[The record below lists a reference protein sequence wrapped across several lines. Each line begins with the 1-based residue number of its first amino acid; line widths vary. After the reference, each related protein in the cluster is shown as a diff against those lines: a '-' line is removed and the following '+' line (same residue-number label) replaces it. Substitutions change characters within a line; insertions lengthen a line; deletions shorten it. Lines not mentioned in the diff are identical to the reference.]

1 MLDLE
6 NLEQRARERLS
17 ATMYD
22 YFAGGADDETT
33 LADNPVAWKRIRL
46 VPRVMRDVSEVSI
59 ATEVLGTPMSMPIM
73 VGPWAFQGL
82 AHAEGEAA
90 TARGTAAA
98 GAVMVVSTV
107 ATSALEDV
115 AKAAPGAPRWFQFYL
130 LRDRGMTAELL
141 GRAAAAGYR
150 AMVMT
155 VDKLPVPG
163 RRRRLAAD
171 RFSLPGGTPITNF
184 GYVVPEDQDTGPD
197 GYLRGLLDS
206 SVTFADVEWACAECS
221 LPLVVKGILN
231 PEDARAAVEAG
242 AAGIIVSNHGGRQL
256 DGTIATADALPPV
269 IDAVGGRVPV
279 LVDGGIRS
287 GADVV
292 KALAM
297 GAAAVLVVRPV
308 IWGLVV
314 HGAPGVEAVLKE
326 LAVEMTHAMALCGAR
341 TVADIDRSLVWGRAE
356 GEHPSWGGPGA

>member
-6 NLEQRARERLS
+6 NLEHRARERLS

-33 LADNPVAWKRIRL
+33 LADNPLAWKRIRL
-46 VPRVMRDVSEVSI
+46 VPRIMRDASTVSI
-59 ATEVLGTPMSMPIM
+59 ATEVLGTPMALPIM

-82 AHAEGEAA
+82 ANPEGETA
-90 TARGTAAA
+90 TAQGTAAA

-107 ATSALEDV
+107 ATSSLEDV
-115 AKAAPGAPRWFQFYL
+115 ARAAGDSPLWFQFYL
-130 LRDRGMTAELL
+130 LRDRGLTAELL
-141 GRAAAAGYR
+141 DRAAAAGYR
-150 AMVMT
+150 AVVMT
-155 VDKLPVPG
+155 VDKLPVSG

-197 GYLRGLLDS
+197 GYLRGLLDG
-206 SVTFADVEWACAECS
+206 SVTFADIEWARAKCR
-221 LPLVVKGILN
+221 LPLVVKGVLN
-231 PEDARAAVEAG
+231 PRDAAAAVEAG

-256 DGTIATADALPPV
+256 DGAIATADALPAIV
-269 IDAVGGRVPV
+269 DAVGGRVPV
-279 LVDGGIRS
+279 MVDGGIRS
-287 GADVV
+287 GADVI
-292 KALAM
+292 KALAI
-297 GAAAVLVVRPV
+297 GAAAVLVVRPI

-326 LAVEMTHAMALCGAR
+326 LAAELQHAMALCGVR
-341 TVADIDRSLVWGRAE
+341 SVAEIDRGLVWGMA
-356 GEHPSWGGPGA
+356 GG

>member
-6 NLEQRARERLS
+6 NLEHRARECLS
-17 ATMYD
+17 ATTYN

-33 LADNPVAWKRIRL
+33 LAENPAAWKRIRL
-46 VPRVMRDVSEVSI
+46 VPRVLRDVGEISI

-82 AHAEGEAA
+82 AYPGGEPA
-90 TARGTAAA
+90 TAQGAAAA

-107 ATSALEDV
+107 ATSSLEDV
-115 AKAAPGAPRWFQFYL
+115 AAAAAGSPLWFQFYL
-130 LRDRGMTAELL
+130 LRDRGMTADLL
-141 GRAAAAGYR
+141 SRAVAAGYR
-150 AMVMT
+150 AVVMT

-171 RFSLPGGTPITNF
+171 RFSLPEGTAIANF
-184 GYVVPEDQDTGPD
+184 GYVVPEDHDTGPD
-197 GYLRGLLDS
+197 GYLRDLLDA
-206 SVTFADVEWACAECS
+206 SVSFADLEWPCAQCR
-221 LPLVVKGILN
+221 LPLVAKGVLN
-231 PEDARAAVEAG
+231 PDDAVAAIEAG
-242 AAGIIVSNHGGRQL
+242 ASGIIVSNHGGRQL
-256 DGTIATADALPPV
+256 DGSIATADALPAV
-269 IDAVGGRVPV
+269 IDAVAGRVPV

-292 KALAM
+292 KALAI

-314 HGAPGVEAVLKE
+314 HGAPGVEAVLRE
-326 LAVEMTHAMALCGAR
+326 LAAEMAHAMALCGAGS
-341 TVADIDRSLVWGRAE
+341 VADIDRSLVWGK
-356 GEHPSWGGPGA
+356 GLS

>member
-6 NLEQRARERLS
+6 NLEHRARGHLS

-46 VPRVMRDVSEVSI
+46 IPRVMRDVSRVSI
-59 ATEVLGTPMSMPIM
+59 ATEILGTPMAMPIM

-82 AHAEGEAA
+82 AHPEGEPA
-90 TARGTAAA
+90 TAQGAAAA

-107 ATSALEDV
+107 ATSSLEDV
-115 AKAAPGAPRWFQFYL
+115 ARAAAGSPLWFQFYL

-141 GRAAAAGYR
+141 HRAEAAGYR
-150 AMVMT
+150 AVVMT

-171 RFSLPGGTPITNF
+171 RFSLPEGTPIANF
-184 GYVVPEDQDTGPD
+184 GYVVPEDHDTGPD
-197 GYLRGLLDS
+197 GYLRGLLDG
-206 SVTFADVEWACAECS
+206 SVTFADMEWACTECR
-221 LPLVVKGILN
+221 LPLVVKGIVN
-231 PEDARAAVEAG
+231 PQDAVAAVEEG
-242 AAGIIVSNHGGRQL
+242 VSGIIVSNHGGRQL
-256 DGTIATADALPPV
+256 DGAIATADALPAV
-269 IDAVGGRVPV
+269 IDAVAGRVPV

-292 KALAM
+292 KALAI

-326 LAVEMTHAMALCGAR
+326 LAAEMAHAMALCGAR
-341 TVADIDRSLVWGRAE
+341 TVADIDRSLVWGMA
-356 GEHPSWGGPGA
+356 GT

>member
-6 NLEQRARERLS
+6 NLEHRAREHLS

-46 VPRVMRDVSEVSI
+46 IPRVMRDVSRVSI
-59 ATEVLGTPMSMPIM
+59 ATEVLGTPMAMPIM

-82 AHAEGEAA
+82 AHPEGEPA
-90 TARGTAAA
+90 TAQGAAAA

-107 ATSALEDV
+107 ATSSLEDV
-115 AKAAPGAPRWFQFYL
+115 ARAAAGSPLWFQFYL

-141 GRAAAAGYR
+141 HRAEAAGYR
-150 AMVMT
+150 AVVMT

-171 RFSLPGGTPITNF
+171 RFSLPEGTPIANF
-184 GYVVPEDQDTGPD
+184 GYVVPEDHDTGPD
-197 GYLRGLLDS
+197 GYLRGLLDG
-206 SVTFADVEWACAECS
+206 SVTFADMEWACTECR
-221 LPLVVKGILN
+221 LPLVVKGIVN
-231 PEDARAAVEAG
+231 PQDAVAAVEAG
-242 AAGIIVSNHGGRQL
+242 VSGIIVSNHGGRQL
-256 DGTIATADALPPV
+256 DGAIATADALPAV
-269 IDAVGGRVPV
+269 IDAVAGRVPV

-292 KALAM
+292 KALAI

-326 LAVEMTHAMALCGAR
+326 LAAEMAHAMALCGAR
-341 TVADIDRSLVWGRAE
+341 TVADIDRSLVWGMA
-356 GEHPSWGGPGA
+356 GT

>member
-6 NLEQRARERLS
+6 NLEHRARERLS

-33 LADNPVAWKRIRL
+33 LVDNALAWKRIRL
-46 VPRVMRDVSEVSI
+46 IPRVMRDASKVSI
-59 ATEVLGTPMSMPIM
+59 TTEVLGTPMGMPIM

-82 AHAEGEAA
+82 AHPGGEAA
-90 TARGTAAA
+90 TAQGAAVA

-107 ATSALEDV
+107 ATSSLEEV
-115 AKAAPGAPRWFQFYL
+115 ARAAAGSPLWFQFYL
-130 LRDRGMTAELL
+130 LRDRGLTGELL
-141 GRAAAAGYR
+141 DRAAAAGYR
-150 AMVMT
+150 ALVMT
-155 VDKLPVPG
+155 VDKLPVAG

-197 GYLRGLLDS
+197 GYLRGLLDG
-206 SVTFADVEWACAECS
+206 SVTFADIEWACAKCR
-221 LPLVVKGILN
+221 LPLVVKGILS
-231 PEDARAAVEAG
+231 PQDAVAAVETG

-256 DGTIATADALPPV
+256 DGAISTADALPAIV
-269 IDAVGGRVPV
+269 DAVAGRVPV

-326 LAVEMTHAMALCGAR
+326 LAAELEHAMALCGVR
-341 TVADIDRSLVWGRAE
+341 NVTDIDRSLVWGMASR
-356 GEHPSWGGPGA
+356 